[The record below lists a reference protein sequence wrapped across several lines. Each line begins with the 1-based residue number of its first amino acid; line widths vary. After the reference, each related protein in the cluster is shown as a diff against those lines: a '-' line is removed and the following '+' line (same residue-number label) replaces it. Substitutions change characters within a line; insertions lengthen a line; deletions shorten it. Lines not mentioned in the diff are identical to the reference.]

1 MTQEKQTS
9 ATRFGRLRRSA
20 ILRLLLKAY
29 IRLIKIRGGS
39 REIAMGF
46 ALGLLV
52 GLSPTMGIQ
61 MPIAIVAA
69 MVLGVSKISAVLGVW
84 VTNPVTAPFI
94 YGFNYWLGAKL
105 LGLKTLH
112 TLSLDVSVDSV
123 VALFKKAPELLGA
136 MGLGGLISGIPLA
149 IFGYFVALK
158 AVEEYQ
164 THLKAKIQRQR
175 ARLYLKRMQRQL
187 NKKAK
192 ITHDKH
198 RGPTSDGSE

>member
-1 MTQEKQTS
+1 VTQERQIN

-20 ILRLLLKAY
+20 LLRLLLKAY

-39 REIAMGF
+39 REIALGF
-46 ALGLLV
+46 ALGV
-52 GLSPTMGIQ
+52 FIAMSPTLGIQ
-61 MPIAIVAA
+61 MPIAVVAA
-69 MVLGVSKISAVLGVW
+69 MVMGVSKISAVLGVW

-94 YGFNYWLGAKL
+94 YGFNYWVGAKL

-112 TLSLDVSVDSV
+112 TLALDASVDSV
-123 VALFKKAPELLGA
+123 MELFKKAPELLGA

-149 IFGYFVALK
+149 IIGYFVALK

-175 ARLYLKRMQRQL
+175 ARLYLKRIQRKL
-187 NKKAK
+187 NKKTK
-192 ITHDKH
+192 MTHDKH
-198 RGPTSDGSE
+198 PSSPGDGAE